1 MEHPLQNESCQ
12 LLAAN
17 DVQKKFLRTSCILI
31 ALYTGAQIFADIG
44 SLKVAFIA
52 GFSVDCGTFIYPFT
66 FTLRDMVHKK
76 LGKSC
81 ARTLIIVCAFLNL
94 LMAAFFALV
103 TALPVDPTW
112 TLQAEWAAI
121 LGPVW
126 RIVIASICAE
136 TVSELIDTEIYHLW
150 VTKVTKKHLWSRVLV
165 SNAVSIP
172 VDSLIFS
179 MIAFVGTMEMSAVI
193 SIFWAN
199 VIIKG
204 LVTLISIPAIY
215 IGKDSPE
222 MEK

>member
-1 MEHPLQNESCQ
+1 MNKFKLIAAALLASTMGVTLVSCGQNGEITSIAIKEGTSKKLNLNESVT
-12 LLAAN
+12 LHVNISINGEATK
-17 DVQKKFLRTSCILI
+17 DVDWVCEDEPIAEITPDGASCKVKGIKEGTVKIIFQVVGGTTI
-31 ALYTGAQIFADIG
+31 ALNAKEEGEYIQDFVG
-44 SLKVAFIA
+44 
-52 GFSVDCGTFIYPFT
+52 P
-66 FTLRDMVHKK
+66 
-76 LGKSC
+76 LGC
-81 ARTLIIVCAFLNL
+81 A
-94 LMAAFFALV
+94 
-103 TALPVDPTW
+103 
-112 TLQAEWAAI
+112 
-121 LGPVW
+121 
-126 RIVIASICAE
+126 
-136 TVSELIDTEIYHLW
+136 SELIDTEIYHLW